1 MFASSFLPHLKAHTR
16 TTDVDICDRAIPSV
30 LRHKPDFRDTLLMP
44 GAAVTFLIS
53 AALLYPMVPGG
64 VLAPLYAGME
74 ASLLVI
80 FAISALRIFEAPLL
94 APVTVETRTDGRAA

>member
-1 MFASSFLPHLKAHTR
+1 MFASSFLPYLKAHTR

-30 LRHKPDFRDTLLMP
+30 LRRKPDFRDTLLMP

-53 AALLYPMVPGG
+53 AALLYLMLAGG

-80 FAISALRIFEAPLL
+80 FAISALRIFEVPLV
-94 APVTVETRTDGRAA
+94 PVITQHNADRRAA